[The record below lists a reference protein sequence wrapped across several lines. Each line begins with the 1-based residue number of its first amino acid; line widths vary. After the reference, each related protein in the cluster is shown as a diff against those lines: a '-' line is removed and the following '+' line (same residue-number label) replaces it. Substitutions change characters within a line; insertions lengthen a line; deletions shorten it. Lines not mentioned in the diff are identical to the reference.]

1 MDMRVRAASAAE
13 PAVASAHLHC
23 RMLSFV
29 RVGQLLDDCVEA
41 LFALLEAHGVQRV
54 EIASDAIKALTAL
67 YCRSGR
73 IHIFCACG
81 GLGILQRVLEA
92 HAHADPLVHHAMNCG
107 VEVIRKRVEALKF

>member
-1 MDMRVRAASAAE
+1 MDMRVRAAAAAE

-23 RMLSFV
+23 RMLSF
-29 RVGQLLDDCVEA
+29 
-41 LFALLEAHGVQRV
+41 AHGVQRV